1 MKQLYANNAKTTLA
15 APVNVG
21 DTSLVVTDG
30 SLFPSPGSY
39 EYFLVTLELGGS
51 IEIVMVT
58 GRTGNTF
65 TIGGFLEAGET
76 VPGRGQELT
85 GAKAFAA
92 GTRVECRVTQKTL
105 SRMSRNLT
113 AMTAVTNLVAPK
125 DSFED
130 GYIIGNYDP
139 FGNPIVAVAKDSN
152 TWRFLNF
159 TTQQTDTAV
168 SGTTTSVTGSTVA
181 AGDVATGK
189 YIIQFTSGAQAG
201 KIRQVNTIAAHAV
214 TWTGALTGAPVAGD
228 TFEILKANASIVAD
242 ALANLTFPISDNTGT
257 ADAIAGT
264 YPGVSVLVDNLT
276 LMVVLTSANTVAN
289 PTFSPSGLTPKT
301 ITNNDGT
308 ALQVGQIFGTIMLRY
323 ESSTDNWRLVDLQQ
337 ANGVQPINYFL
348 GNF

>member
-1 MKQLYANNAKTTLA
+1 M
-15 APVNVG
+15 
-21 DTSLVVTDG
+21 
-30 SLFPSPGSY
+30 
-39 EYFLVTLELGGS
+39 
-51 IEIVMVT
+51 
-58 GRTGNTF
+58 
-65 TIGGFLEAGET
+65 
-76 VPGRGQELT
+76 
-85 GAKAFAA
+85 
-92 GTRVECRVTQKTL
+92 
-105 SRMSRNLT
+105 
-113 AMTAVTNLVAPK
+113 
-125 DSFED
+125 
-130 GYIIGNYDP
+130 
-139 FGNPIVAVAKDSN
+139 AKDSN

-308 ALQVGQIFGTIMLRY
+308 ALQVGQIFGTVMLRY